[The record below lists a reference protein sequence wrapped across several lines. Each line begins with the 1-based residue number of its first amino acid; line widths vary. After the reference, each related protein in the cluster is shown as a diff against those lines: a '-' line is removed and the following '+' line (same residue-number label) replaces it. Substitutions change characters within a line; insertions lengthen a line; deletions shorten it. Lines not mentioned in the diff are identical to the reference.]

1 MLRSVASARLHCI
14 PYLYIYII
22 IIGNNYV
29 ACYKLPMPKRAPRDG
44 GENLRKLIIEVPEE
58 LLRILKIRAAEQD
71 STIREIVTRAIQ
83 RELEKDRGKSGK
95 K

>member
-1 MLRSVASARLHCI
+1 
-14 PYLYIYII
+14 
-22 IIGNNYV
+22 
-29 ACYKLPMPKRAPRDG
+29 MPKRAPRDG

-58 LLRILKIRAAEQD
+58 LLRTLKIRAAEQD

>member
-1 MLRSVASARLHCI
+1 
-14 PYLYIYII
+14 
-22 IIGNNYV
+22 
-29 ACYKLPMPKRAPRDG
+29 MPKRAPRDG